1 MKLLYGTGEENTFN
15 STLFLQNTT
24 DTAYIC
30 TDTLENIY
38 YFYLYKR
45 KQFPTGNDLALGFL
59 QNLLANVLRL
69 TAINN
74 KLTELRE
81 EKEET
86 GKDTSAQELYYIGVI
101 MRMLIIFDPIT
112 DDLQRLVTTNSFKS
126 QQQLQLDFPVDI
138 PDVPEVPVV
147 PGDEV

>member
-1 MKLLYGTGEENTFN
+1 MYGTGEENTFN

-24 DTAYIC
+24 NTAYIC
-30 TDTLENIY
+30 TDALENIY
-38 YFYLYKR
+38 YFYQFKR
-45 KQFPTGNDLALGFL
+45 KQFPTTNDLALGFL

-101 MRMLIIFDPIT
+101 ARMLIIFDPIT
-112 DDLQRLVTTNSFKS
+112 DDLQRLIST
-126 QQQLQLDFPVDI
+126 
-138 PDVPEVPVV
+138 DV
-147 PGDEV
+147 